1 MKLLILT
8 LFISFNCLA
17 EISVRVENAK
27 GRKFGAKFETI
38 EKANKWINS
47 NAPKGD
53 FGKNE
58 RWVLSS
64 EVQDLSVCVERRDIV
79 PKEGDMY
86 EECKLPKEYSIQI
99 CDDEQTYDE
108 ADPCKAVVDDM
119 KAKKAE
125 KESRENEKREARN
138 IKKLKKKWSQLNDN
152 QNDKLIKYLLRNIR

>member
-38 EKANKWINS
+38 EKANKWIES

-58 RWVLSS
+58 RWVNSIK
-64 EVQDLSVCVERRDIV
+64 VQDLSVCIERKDIV
-79 PKEGDMY
+79 PEIGEQY
-86 EECKLPKEYSIQI
+86 EICKLPKEYSILI
-99 CDDEQTYDE
+99 CDDAQTYNE
-108 ADPCKAVVDDM
+108 GDPCKPITDEM

-152 QNDKLIKYLLRNIR
+152 QKDKLIKYLLRSL